1 MAKEELLP
9 YEGTATAHD
18 ITVYLRKVGS
28 VLYAAV
34 ITRPDISFA
43 VSRLARFSTNPG
55 PLHQKAADR
64 VLLYLQRTAS
74 LALQFGGN
82 DDLYMAS
89 DASFADNTLDR
100 KSSQGFAMKL
110 FSGLIA
116 WRANKQD
123 TVTTSTTEAEL
134 LALSQAAKEGLFVT
148 RLLKEL
154 GVTLDTRRLVI
165 EVDNKQTIRLVTEEI
180 ARLKTSLRHVDIH
193 NHWLRQEYAA
203 GKIDVQYTKSA
214 EMMADGLT
222 KALVQE
228 QFAGFRKQ
236 LGMVDISEML
246 AIRREQEDRKDE
258 GIQEDG
264 QERS

>member
-1 MAKEELLP
+1 MIQLRSRYKLTGAEPLQWFLGMEILRDRTRRLLWLSQASYIDKIAALAQTNPPSESPMAKEELLP
-9 YEGTATAHD
+9 YKGTATVFD
-18 ITVYLRKVGS
+18 IRVYLRKVGS
-28 VLYAAV
+28 LLYAAV
-34 ITRPDISFA
+34 IIRPDIAFA

-74 LALQFGGN
+74 FALQFGG
-82 DDLYMAS
+82 DDHLRMAS

-110 FSGLIA
+110 FGGLIA

-123 TVTTSTTEAEL
+123 TVTTEAEL

-154 GVTLDTRRLVI
+154 GVTLDIRRLVI

-203 GKIDVQYTKSA
+203 GKIDV
-214 EMMADGLT
+214 
-222 KALVQE
+222 
-228 QFAGFRKQ
+228 
-236 LGMVDISEML
+236 
-246 AIRREQEDRKDE
+246 
-258 GIQEDG
+258 
-264 QERS
+264 